1 MINENLLKSLE
12 PNDDPVYFLA
22 IKKIEPF
29 TECNQDTLKITL
41 HQINKNLNT
50 IEASDPN
57 ITEKTLTISSNLDI
71 DNEGLY
77 KTKLVGYESY
87 SKKLIENNEELNGL
101 SSHKIELLQTT
112 LSKKID
118 IEFNEAYDSEPA
130 IVVTINKKYETLYRS
145 YSTDFIKN
153 DGGKYIGVTI
163 IFNSL
168 KTKQTYPDI
177 KITIIGDI
185 KETITEEE
193 NTEEESTEG
202 ENTGEE
208 NTGGESEN
216 SSNEN
221 NNGETENETNSDES
235 NNQSE

>member
-1 MINENLLKSLE
+1 M
-12 PNDDPVYFLA
+12 
-22 IKKIEPF
+22 
-29 TECNQDTLKITL
+29 DTNHI
-41 HQINKNLNT
+41 Q
-50 IEASDPN
+50 
-57 ITEKTLTISSNLDI
+57 
-71 DNEGLY
+71 
-77 KTKLVGYESY
+77 
-87 SKKLIENNEELNGL
+87 KKLIENNEELNGL

-193 NTEEESTEG
+193 SAEEESTEG
-202 ENTGEE
+202 ENTGEENTGKENTGEENTGEE